1 MPKPLCAYSWHP
13 TGDSEETA
21 FEKAG
26 SAPGPKSRRSRRLG
40 LSPPRVEEHDGVVT
54 LLRGWMRSAWR
65 EHLRVKL
72 TVLDSD
78 AGALSDTVAG
88 GRYKTLA
95 TGFLAS
101 SREAVDRP
109 GALSAGWT
117 GVDVE
122 QSWVGTHAA
131 EVAIVRGST
140 LDQVTAVFPSL
151 VADCAAILPKD
162 SRVASLKKVVD
173 TAHVVDETHHALL
186 GDTLESAYATSD
198 AQHVRVRSFRNILL
212 GTTVL
217 LSFFVVLVG
226 VIGSWAPKAFALCG
240 AATGTS
246 AVCPTGG
253 AHPSGGDVFLVEL
266 LGLLAASITGATSI
280 RNLSGTSTPYAV
292 PIVSL
297 ALKLPIGALTAL
309 GGLFFLRA
317 GFGPTITSLNQ
328 AQICAYALVFGASQ
342 QLFMQFVDKQ
352 AKTVLDAATTPGD
365 KTKAS

>member
-1 MPKPLCAYSWHP
+1 MSRFAVWMPA
-13 TGDSEETA
+13 
-21 FEKAG
+21 
-26 SAPGPKSRRSRRLG
+26 
-40 LSPPRVEEHDGVVT
+40 
-54 LLRGWMRSAWR
+54 AWR
-65 EHLRVKL
+65 EHLRVRL

-78 AGALSDTVAG
+78 ARALPDDVAG

-95 TGFLAS
+95 TDFLAS
-101 SREAVDRP
+101 ARKAVDRP
-109 GALSAGWT
+109 PKLSTGWT

-122 QSWVGTHAA
+122 HSWVSTHAA

-140 LDQVTAVFPSL
+140 LDQVAAGFPSW

-162 SRVASLKKVVD
+162 SRVAALKKVVD
-173 TAHVVDETHHALL
+173 TAAPIDETHHALL

-198 AQHVRVRSFRNILL
+198 AQHMQVRSFRNILL

-226 VIGSWAPKAFALCG
+226 AIGSWAPGAFALCG
-240 AATGTS
+240 TS
-246 AVCPTGG
+246 HGHVHAVCPTGG
-253 AHPSGGDVFLVEL
+253 AQPHGGDVFLVEL
-266 LGLLAASITGATSI
+266 LGILAASITGASSI
-280 RNLSGTSTPYAV
+280 RKLSGTSTPYSV

-309 GGLFFLRA
+309 GGLVFLRA

-352 AKTVLDAATTPGD
+352 AQTVLDAATTPGD
-365 KTKAS
+365 KTKTS

>member
-1 MPKPLCAYSWHP
+1 M
-13 TGDSEETA
+13 
-21 FEKAG
+21 
-26 SAPGPKSRRSRRLG
+26 
-40 LSPPRVEEHDGVVT
+40 T
-54 LLRGWMRSAWR
+54 LFAGWMPSAWR

-72 TVLDSD
+72 TVLESD
-78 AGALSDTVAG
+78 VGALSDEVAG
-88 GRYKTLA
+88 GRYKALA
-95 TGFLAS
+95 AGLLAS
-101 SREAVDRP
+101 ARKAVDRP
-109 GALSAGWT
+109 RTVSAGWT

-122 QSWVGTHAA
+122 QSWVSTHAA

-140 LDQVTAVFPSL
+140 LEQVRARFPSL
-151 VADCAAILPKD
+151 VADCAAILPED
-162 SRVASLKKVVD
+162 SRVASLRKVVG
-173 TAHVVDETHHALL
+173 TAQAIDGTHQALV

-198 AQHVRVRSFRNILL
+198 AQHVQVRSFRNILL
-212 GTTVL
+212 ATTVL
-217 LSFFVVLVG
+217 LTFFVVLVG
-226 VIGSWAPKAFALCG
+226 IIGSWAPGAFALCG
-240 AATGTS
+240 AGKS
-246 AVCPTGG
+246 ADCPTGG

-297 ALKLPIGALTAL
+297 ALKLPVGALTAL

-328 AQICAYALVFGASQ
+328 AQICAYALIFGASQ

-365 KTKAS
+365 KTKTC